1 MNQKALVEAAFAML
15 PKAYAPYSH
24 FHVGAALLTKDGE
37 VFTGCNVENAS
48 YGAAICAERTAF
60 VKAVSE
66 GKREFQA
73 IAVVG
78 GREGAVTDFTP
89 PCGICRQVMAEFGG
103 PDFQILLAKSPE
115 EIRCLTLAELLPEA
129 FGGAQLEKEDGSDA
143 DV

>member
-1 MNQKALVEAAFAML
+1 MNQKALVEAALAML

-78 GREGAVTDFTP
+78 GRE
-89 PCGICRQVMAEFGG
+89 
-103 PDFQILLAKSPE
+103 
-115 EIRCLTLAELLPEA
+115 
-129 FGGAQLEKEDGSDA
+129 
-143 DV
+143 